1 MENIDIIEQR
11 RDNHKKRMDEVIKQL
26 VSLSERA
33 AEINDSNFTEEET
46 DIKFKEIQDEYLKLN
61 NYYKE
66 EMKAINTYN
75 RVIGTK
81 DVLSRDNSDDKEI
94 PVNSKTK
101 QEEQQDI
108 PINILPNMEPLQP
121 TTISVKEPKVQLE
134 TKGNV
139 IVKPLKKPRH
149 SKKYYRNKAGYSTKA
164 KGGKKKGGKART

>member
-11 RDNHKKRMDEVIKQL
+11 RDNHKKRMEMVAEQL
-26 VSLSERA
+26 ASLSERA
-33 AEINDSNFTEEET
+33 AEVENSKLPEKIIENEL
-46 DIKFKEIQDEYLKLN
+46 IKLEKDYIELN
-61 NYYKE
+61 KNYKE
-66 EMKAINTYN
+66 EKKAINTYN

-81 DVLSRDNSDDKEI
+81 DVLSRENSDDKEI
-94 PVNSKTK
+94 PVNTKPK